1 MAGSFAS
8 NACRPL
14 GVEPPESAMVIGFV
28 ADGVLFARCT
38 ISSAAVWHI
47 SSMSFTILIRKPSVF
62 TRAVGV
68 EFDMAGI
75 KNTFLDL

>member
-28 ADGVLFARCT
+28 ADGILFARCT
-38 ISSAAVWHI
+38 ISPAAVRHI
-47 SSMSFTILIRKPSVF
+47 SARSFTIL
-62 TRAVGV
+62 TRQTSDGPRVLGL